1 MSIKSVVLSAPAK
14 VATALTG
21 AYVLGTSTVYAA
33 DSATATA
40 AQGVLDT
47 AQADVG
53 STSPKVM
60 MVVGGVVVVG
70 ILVALLRKAH

>member
-14 VATALTG
+14 VAAVVTG
-21 AYVLGTSTVYAA
+21 AYVLGTSTVYAET
-33 DSATATA
+33 SAVATA
-40 AQGVLDT
+40 AAGVMDS

-53 STSPKVM
+53 ATSPKVM

-70 ILVALLRKAH
+70 ILIALLRKAH